1 MQLMFYANISKK
13 MKDKTDML
21 FEAIE
26 HPDRFSEEEILN
38 MLKDN
43 ELKELY
49 MLMNKTSD
57 ALTET
62 DEPDIDDEWKYF
74 VRRNSKSESA
84 FRHFHHSFRIFFNR
98 NVAVIL
104 ICIVASLA
112 VVAATLGITYSF
124 GHTRIKQEA
133 QKPDVP
139 VATVAA
145 MADTSVDKDSVSVA
159 DAAAA
164 EPDII
169 VFKDESFAAIDVIA
183 GYYGAIVNC
192 DNDKAKE
199 LRLYFQWDQKLP
211 LADIIDQLNSFEQID
226 INLTDNVITIK

>member
-26 HPDRFSEEEILN
+26 RPDRFSEEEILH

-49 MLMNKTSD
+49 MLMNKTSG

-62 DEPDIDDEWKYF
+62 DEPDIDDEWEYF
-74 VRRNSKSESA
+74 VRRKSKPEPA
-84 FRHFHHSFRIFFNR
+84 FRRIHHSFRIFFNR

-139 VATVAA
+139 VATVAIT
-145 MADTSVDKDSVSVA
+145 DTSVDRDSVSVA
-159 DAAAA
+159 DATAA

-169 VFKDESFAAIDVIA
+169 VFKDESFAAMIDVIT
-183 GYYGAIVNC
+183 GYYGATVNC

-211 LADIIDQLNSFEQID
+211 LADIVDQLNIFEQID
-226 INLTDNVITIK
+226 INLTDNVITIE